1 MTNEA
6 FIRQHREEDVRKLA
20 LGKVP
25 EGVDVRWCLQQIEG
39 WQLARKKLP
48 TWAKTEGLWYPVRLS
63 LEQCSSEETARYKRQ
78 LAERL
83 LSEGKRQSMV
93 DLTGGLGVDF
103 SFLAPL
109 FKDATYVEILP
120 ELRELAQHNMPLLGL
135 PNATIAEPTHSSLF
149 TFHSSLIYIDPA
161 RRDGVGRKTVGIEDC
176 TPNLLEMQD
185 ALLQQSQYV
194 LVKLSPMLDITEA
207 LRQLHCVSEVH
218 VVSVRGEC
226 KELLMVMGAPSSS
239 PQWGSAFPPYP
250 SSSPDVEDM
259 QVPNIYCVNLGT
271 EEDLITTKG
280 QKAKDMGKDFSPL
293 TLAHSHFLYEP
304 NASILKAG
312 VQDVLCE
319 RYSVRKLHPMSHLF
333 VGDDLIPRF
342 PGRCFRI
349 EAWSDF
355 SKKALKELIGD
366 VRRANLA
373 VRNFPTSVEK
383 LRRQLRLAEGGDVY
397 LFATTLADGTHALI
411 KTFKV

>member
-1 MTNEA
+1 
-6 FIRQHREEDVRKLA
+6 
-20 LGKVP
+20 
-25 EGVDVRWCLQQIEG
+25 
-39 WQLARKKLP
+39 
-48 TWAKTEGLWYPVRLS
+48 
-63 LEQCSSEETARYKRQ
+63 
-78 LAERL
+78 
-83 LSEGKRQSMV
+83 
-93 DLTGGLGVDF
+93 
-103 SFLAPL
+103 
-109 FKDATYVEILP
+109 
-120 ELRELAQHNMPLLGL
+120 
-135 PNATIAEPTHSSLF
+135 
-149 TFHSSLIYIDPA
+149 
-161 RRDGVGRKTVGIEDC
+161 
-176 TPNLLEMQD
+176 MQD

-207 LRQLHCVSEVH
+207 LRQLHCVIEAH

-226 KELLMVMGAPSSS
+226 KELLMVMRA
-239 PQWGSAFPPYP
+239 P

-280 QKAKDMGKDFSPL
+280 QKAKDMDKDFSPL
-293 TLAHSHFLYEP
+293 TLVHSHFLYEP

-333 VGDDLIPRF
+333 VGDELIPRF

-366 VRRANLA
+366 VRQANLA